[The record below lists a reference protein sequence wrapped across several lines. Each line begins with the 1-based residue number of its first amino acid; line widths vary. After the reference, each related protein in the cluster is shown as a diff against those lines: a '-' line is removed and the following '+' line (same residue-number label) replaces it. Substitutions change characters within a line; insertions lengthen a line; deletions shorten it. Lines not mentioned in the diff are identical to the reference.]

1 MIYILNLYG
10 ISNKGHFWHQDF
22 YFRKIFRALDLPYL
36 YLNSSAELAKIDDQ
50 EVDPVKYRY
59 KTILNS
65 NRYISEALEI
75 VSEDIVSNTIKS
87 AVIFFPWLGQFSR
100 EDLQSVAK
108 LESNVKL
115 SIVGVSLRKQAST
128 WNLDGSE
135 DSYTHQELF
144 RADPF
149 KILWI
154 GEQVPAQDAKMNYL
168 RFLPEYAEIATN
180 SKHNKDFDLSF
191 HGQLSSYR
199 GLFEILIIALF
210 NPLLKVHIRGY
221 SFSAHRIWRPVKFR
235 AFRYTGW
242 RENIFLSCIFSAV
255 SLPLSLLRYLP
266 NVSFSKEP
274 FEDENELDKA
284 LNSTRAVFYCSK
296 LPHGSG
302 LMTKSMSAG
311 LPMIWNGLP
320 GQASQFLSVNYPEG
334 HFQYSRI
341 FIPGSFS
348 RKLKKLSPPTPQQP
362 AMWARVLD
370 EMSELKKY
378 I

>member
-22 YFRKIFRALDLPYL
+22 YFRKIFRALNLSYL

-59 KTILNS
+59 KTIMNS
-65 NRYISEALEI
+65 NHFILEALEI
-75 VSEDIVSNTIKS
+75 VSEDIVRSTVKS

-100 EDLQSVAK
+100 EELQTIAK

-115 SIVGVSLRKQAST
+115 SIAGVSLRKQDST
-128 WNLDGSE
+128 WDLDASE
-135 DSYTHQELF
+135 DSFTHQTLF
-144 RADPF
+144 LSNPF

-154 GEQVPAQDAKMNYL
+154 GEQVPEQYVKMNYL
-168 RFLPEYAEIATN
+168 RFLPEYAEIATS
-180 SKHNKDFDLSF
+180 SKRNKEFDLSF
-191 HGQLSSYR
+191 HGQLASYR
-199 GLFEILIIALF
+199 GLFEILIIAFF

-221 SFSAHRIWRPVKFR
+221 SFAAHRIWRPVKFR

-266 NVSFSKEP
+266 NVSFSQEP
-274 FEDENELDKA
+274 FEDEKELDEA

-302 LMTKSMSAG
+302 LMTKSLSAG

-320 GQASQFLSVNYPEG
+320 GQASQFLSANYPEG
-334 HFQYSRI
+334 NFRYWTI

-348 RKLKKLSPPTPQQP
+348 RKLNKLLPPIPQQP
-362 AMWARVLD
+362 AMWARVLE